1 MDINLLII
9 SILGLVASG
18 VCLVV
23 GTWLFRKAPQIAK
36 LIEKLPLP
44 SIVNDKTEELP
55 ESTLL
60 DVSRKLRE
68 FEEKTL

>member
-9 SILGLVASG
+9 SILGLVASAI
-18 VCLVV
+18 CLVV
-23 GTWLFRKAPQIAK
+23 GTWLFRKAPQITK

-44 SIVNDKTEELP
+44 SIGNERTEELP

-68 FEEKTL
+68 FEEKTV